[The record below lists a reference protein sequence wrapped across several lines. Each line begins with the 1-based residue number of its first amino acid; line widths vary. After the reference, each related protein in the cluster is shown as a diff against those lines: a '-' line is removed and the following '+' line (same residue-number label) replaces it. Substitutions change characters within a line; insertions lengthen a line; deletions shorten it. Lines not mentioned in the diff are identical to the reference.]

1 MDKLAA
7 IVGPTASGK
16 SAVAIKVA
24 KILNAEIISCDSM
37 QVYRGMD
44 IGTAKAGLIDR
55 EGIPHHLIDVAEPKE
70 DYNVARYQIACQAF
84 ISEINR
90 RGKIPILVGGT
101 GLYYQAVV
109 DNYYFTP
116 MESRMAVRQKWN
128 DLIEHN
134 GLSYA
139 YARLVEIDPDYAGKI
154 KPQDQKRIVRA
165 LEVYE
170 LSGES
175 FSSTQTK
182 STDYYHLAAVG
193 LYLPRPQLY
202 AEIEARVDQMLD
214 QGLVDEV
221 AALKQK
227 GCSLS
232 NNSMQALG
240 YKQAMYYLDGLISRE
255 QMVNDIKKET
265 RRYAKRQLT
274 WFKKDERITW
284 INRAEYP
291 DSEILAQNI
300 SKLIEGQ
307 STIV

>member
-1 MDKLAA
+1 LDKLAA

-16 SAVAIKVA
+16 SAVAIEVA
-24 KILNAEIISCDSM
+24 KIINGEIISCDSM

-44 IGTAKAGLIDR
+44 IGTAKASITER
-55 EGIPHHLIDVAEPKE
+55 SGIAHHLIDVADPDE
-70 DYNVARYQIACQAF
+70 DYNVARFQSACQDL
-84 ISEINR
+84 INDINR
-90 RGKIPILVGGT
+90 RGKIPLLVGGT

-109 DNYYFTP
+109 DNYCFTP
-116 MESRMAVRQKWN
+116 MESRMAVRQKWD
-128 DLIEHN
+128 DLIAQN
-134 GLSYA
+134 GLSFA
-139 YARLVEIDPDYAGKI
+139 FEELIRIDPHYAEKI
-154 KPQDQKRIVRA
+154 KPRDQKRIVRA

-170 LSGES
+170 LSGDT

-182 STDYYHLAAVG
+182 EVDYYQLTAVG
-193 LYLPRPQLY
+193 LYLPRPDLY
-202 AEIEARVDQMLD
+202 AGIEARVDRMLD
-214 QGLVDEV
+214 LGLLEEV
-221 AALKQK
+221 AALREK

-240 YKQAMYYLDGLISRE
+240 YKQAIYYLDGLISRE

-274 WFKKDERITW
+274 WFKKDRRITW

-291 DSEILAQNI
+291 ETDKLAQNI

-307 STIV
+307 LSIV

>member
-1 MDKLAA
+1 LDKLAA

-16 SAVAIKVA
+16 SSVAIEVA

-44 IGTAKAGLIDR
+44 IGTAKASLADR
-55 EGIPHHLIDVAEPKE
+55 DGIPHHLIDVAEPDE
-70 DYNVARYQIACQAF
+70 EYNVARYQIACQTI

-90 RGKIPILVGGT
+90 RGKLPILVGGT

-109 DNYYFTP
+109 DNYCFTP
-116 MESRMAVRQKWN
+116 MESRMIVRQRWN
-128 DLIEHN
+128 DLIQNN
-134 GLSYA
+134 GLPYA
-139 YARLVEIDPDYAGKI
+139 YARLLEIDPDYAGKI
-154 KPQDQKRIVRA
+154 QPQDQKRIIRA

-170 LSGES
+170 LSGAT

-182 STDYYHLAAVG
+182 NTDYYHLAAVG

-202 AEIEARVDQMLD
+202 AGIEARVDEMMK

-221 AALKQK
+221 ASLKQK
-227 GCSLS
+227 GCSLA

-240 YKQAMYYLDGLISRE
+240 YKQVMYYLDGLISRE

-274 WFKKDERITW
+274 WFKKDKRIVW
-284 INRAEYP
+284 IDRFEYP
-291 DSEILAQNI
+291 EPKMLAQNI

-307 STIV
+307 LTIV